1 MNQFVDHVTIKVA
14 SGDGGNGM
22 IAWRREKYE
31 PMGGPAG
38 GSGGRGGS
46 VYIVADKDLQTL
58 LDFRYKNEFA
68 AEPGARGGP
77 KSKHGKDA
85 KDLEIKVPVGTLVF
99 DAESH
104 QAIADLAH
112 IGDRVLVAA
121 GGQGGRGNSELATAA
136 NRSPYHCEPGSPGVE
151 RTLEL
156 ELKLL
161 ADVGLVGLPNA
172 GKSSLLSRLTAAK
185 PKIASYP
192 FSTLTP
198 NLGVIKKPEGGG
210 YVIADIPGLIEG
222 AHEGVGL
229 GHQFLRHI
237 ERTRLLIHLVDIS
250 QEDLFADISTI
261 NKELG
266 LHSERLET
274 LPQILVLNKCDLVDD
289 DTRKQIVKDLSAKL
303 AKENGKKFSSDK
315 TMIISCATNF
325 GIEDLHK
332 YLIANLPKLEVA
344 QPQVEIEPDLKAT
357 AQEDD
362 TFKVSR
368 SKNIFYIEGN
378 RIERLLSVTD
388 LRSPES
394 IHYFQ
399 RVLRAMGVMDELI
412 SLGVQPGS
420 EVVIGQVNFTFGENL
435 M

>member
-46 VYIVADKDLQTL
+46 VYLVADKDLQTL
-58 LDFRYKNEFA
+58 LDFHYKNEFA

-85 KDLEIKVPVGTLVF
+85 ENMEIRVPVGTLVF

-104 QAIADLAH
+104 QAIADLATD
-112 IGDRVLVAA
+112 GERVLVAA
-121 GGQGGRGNSELATAA
+121 GGRGGRGNSELASSTH
-136 NRSPYHCEPGSPGVE
+136 RSPYHCEPGEPGVE
-151 RTLEL
+151 RVLEL

-192 FSTLTP
+192 FSTLIP

-237 ERTRLLIHLVDIS
+237 ERTRLLLHLVDIS
-250 QEDLFADISTI
+250 QVDLLADITTI

-266 LHSERLET
+266 LHSERLQN
-274 LPQILVLNKCDLVDD
+274 LPQILVLNKCDLVDEE
-289 DTRKQIVKDLSAKL
+289 TRKEIIKDISAKL
-303 AKENGKKFSSDK
+303 AKQNGKKFADQI
-315 TMIISCATNF
+315 MAISCATNF
-325 GIEDLHK
+325 GIEDLNN
-332 YLIANLPKLEVA
+332 YLITNLPKLEVA
-344 QPQVEIEPDLKAT
+344 APQVEITPDLKAQ

-362 TFKVSR
+362 SFKVSR
-368 SKNIFYIEGN
+368 AKNIFYIEGK
-378 RIERLLSVTD
+378 RIERLLTVTD

-394 IHYFQ
+394 IHHFQ
-399 RVLRAMGVMDELI
+399 RIIRAMGVIDELI
-412 SLGVQPGS
+412 TLGVQPGA
-420 EVVIGQVNFTFGENL
+420 EVVIGEIKFTFGENL